1 MGRNTGELGGLVYSH
16 PIAHTHRLQRE
27 RRERGWNGRR
37 AKRVTPIHGARKD
50 EFTWQY
56 VGDEVR
62 SMEDR
67 VTKNCASQSHARS
80 ACLAR
85 QLPSAAP
92 SPFPTFPTPLTS
104 AHGSE
109 LLPLVKSSSQ
119 LGLAMTDAE

>member
-1 MGRNTGELGGLVYSH
+1 MEWEEGEESDAH
-16 PIAHTHRLQRE
+16 PRRQE
-27 RRERGWNGRR
+27 RRVHLE
-37 AKRVTPIHGARKD
+37 
-50 EFTWQY
+50 Y